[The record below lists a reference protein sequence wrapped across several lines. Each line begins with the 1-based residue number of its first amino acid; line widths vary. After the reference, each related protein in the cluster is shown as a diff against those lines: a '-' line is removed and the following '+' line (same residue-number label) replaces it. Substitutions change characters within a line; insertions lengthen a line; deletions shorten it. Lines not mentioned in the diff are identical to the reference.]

1 MHRLGHAYVQVV
13 VSISRKP
20 HPPVRVDG
28 ANFFSIYWNIMMP
41 LVRPAL
47 AAVAIF
53 EFNAKWNDFMGPLN
67 YLNNP
72 DQYTLALG
80 LAIFKTDLQELG
92 TSWAMLL
99 TASVI
104 FTTPMIIIFFLYQ
117 RYFIERISH
126 TGIKG

>member
-1 MHRLGHAYVQVV
+1 MCRARFPGACMHRLGHAYVQVV
-13 VSISRKP
+13 VSCSQKP

-28 ANFFSIYWNIMMP
+28 ANFFSIYWN
-41 LVRPAL
+41 
-47 AAVAIF
+47 
-53 EFNAKWNDFMGPLN
+53 DFMGPLI
-67 YLNNP
+67 YLSIP

-99 TASVI
+99 RASVI
-104 FTTPMIIIFFLYQ
+104 FTIPMIIIFFLFQ
-117 RYFIERISH
+117 RYFNEGISH